1 MYICFYIAYLE
12 ICFSFCS
19 FCAFQKY
26 LYCCEFPLSYDFF
39 ERQCATPPW
48 ARDRG
53 RIHLHLKQPDLN
65 AFNGN
70 PQIFHSLP
78 EELFL
83 TKMCQSEK
91 QPKPSFEGMSWKKYC
106 SEVSKYSFLF
116 HLELCKKSIN
126 FSIFLCIASMSFC
139 TIWVLLF
146 PSVLRIGWQIKG
158 KRDHCHVWEI
168 SNLNFFLNLCFFFCM
183 KTKW

>member
-12 ICFSFCS
+12 RCFSFCS

-39 ERQCATPPW
+39 ERQRATPPW

-91 QPKPSFEGMSWKKYC
+91 LPEPENHPLKGCVGRSIVHNLILIE
-106 SEVSKYSFLF
+106 EYSFLF

-158 KRDHCHVWEI
+158 KRDHCHVW
-168 SNLNFFLNLCFFFCM
+168 
-183 KTKW
+183 K